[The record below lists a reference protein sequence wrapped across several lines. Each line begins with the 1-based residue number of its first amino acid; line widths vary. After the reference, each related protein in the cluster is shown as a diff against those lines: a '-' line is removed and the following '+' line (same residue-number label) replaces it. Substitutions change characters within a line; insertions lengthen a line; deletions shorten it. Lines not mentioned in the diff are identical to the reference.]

1 MLLRTM
7 FHVTW
12 LVLQL
17 HCDLALLGTTV
28 VYASK
33 VNLLFFRFEQS
44 RQNTVTSLGLRTV
57 PHCAS
62 LRQPAYI
69 WSRQCLS
76 RNLTPL
82 CRRNSQSTMNV
93 PTSKHLQ
100 PHPEGQTSI
109 VSNQVIRWY
118 VCPPWPHATQKLL
131 APGTIK
137 WKKQRLYTAWKEKR
151 GVTPDIIIKKPFKPN
166 SRTLFQS
173 TQKRK
178 NTIK

>member
-137 WKKQRLYTAWKEKR
+137 WRKTFVHSMERKEGSYTWYNNKE
-151 GVTPDIIIKKPFKPN
+151 
-166 SRTLFQS
+166 
-173 TQKRK
+173 
-178 NTIK
+178 TI